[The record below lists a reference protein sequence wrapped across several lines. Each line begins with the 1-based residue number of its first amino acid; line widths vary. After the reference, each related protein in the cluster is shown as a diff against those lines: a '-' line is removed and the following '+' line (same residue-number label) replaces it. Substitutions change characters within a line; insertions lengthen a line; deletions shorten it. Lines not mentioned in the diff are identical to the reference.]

1 MASLFGFSIQRSKK
15 DKGSEVTFTTPD
27 SDDGSVE
34 ISGGGF
40 FGQIL
45 DTDGRERTEL
55 DLIKRYRNISQ
66 QSECDAA
73 IEDIV
78 NEGIVANQTDSAV
91 QIDLERIPY
100 QDKIKRKI
108 RLEFDEVLR
117 LLDFGI
123 KGHDI
128 FRRWYVDGRLY
139 FHKVIDTKNPRKGI
153 TELRWIDAAKIKK
166 VREIQKE
173 PDQKSGIEMIKK
185 IDEYFIYNDKGI
197 QSAGLSGTGINQGI
211 KIAVDSITYVPSG
224 LIDGN
229 SGRVMSYLQKA
240 IKPVNQLRMIEDAI
254 VIYRISRA
262 PERRIF
268 YIDVGNLPKIK
279 AEQYLKD
286 VMNRYR
292 NKLVYD
298 ATTGEIRDDRNHM
311 SMLEDFWLPRREGGR
326 GTEITTLPGG
336 SNLGEIDDIVY
347 FQRKLYRSLNVPIS
361 RLEAE
366 SGFSLGRSTEI
377 TRDELKFTKFVQ
389 RIRKKFTPL
398 FTDILRT
405 QLLLKG
411 IIAPEDWSKIQ
422 EHITYDFLEDGHF
435 AALKESEL
443 LEDRINQLG
452 SIEPYIGTFF
462 SKEFVMKKVLHLTD
476 AEIQT
481 LRDQIKKEI
490 DTDPLDGGIV
500 LPPGGDGIQR
510 IPVGPDGMPIDP
522 EMPAD
527 DRAKAALGLDPSIPS
542 VTPTAKQPPPEGA
555 AGSAADT
562 PIPSGGEEE
571 IDKDKSFIVRNGL
584 KKGRKK

>member
-1 MASLFGFSIQRSKK
+1 MAELFGFSIQRSKK
-15 DKGSEVTFTTPD
+15 EEGSEITFTAPTP
-27 SDDGSVE
+27 DDGSIEVA
-34 ISGGGF
+34 GGGF

-55 DLIKRYRNISQ
+55 DLIQRYRRISQ

-100 QDKIKRKI
+100 PDKIRRKI
-108 RLEFDEVLR
+108 RSEFEEVLR
-117 LLDFGI
+117 LLNFGI

-128 FRRWYVDGRLY
+128 FRRWYIDGRVY
-139 FHKVIDTKNPRKGI
+139 YHKIIDTKNPRKGI
-153 TELRWIDAAKIKK
+153 TELRLVDASKIKK
-166 VREIQKE
+166 VREVQKE
-173 PDQKSGIEMIKK
+173 PDKK
-185 IDEYFIYNDKGI
+185 TGVPMVKKVDEYFIYNDLGN
-197 QSAGLSGTGINQGI
+197 GTGASQGI

-229 SGRVMSYLQKA
+229 SGQVLSYLHKA

-326 GTEITTLPGG
+326 GTEISTLPGG

-361 RLEAE
+361 RLESE

-398 FTDILRT
+398 FTDILKT

-411 IIAPEDWSKIQ
+411 IIATEDWSKIQ

-462 SKEFVMKKVLHLTD
+462 SKEFVMKKVLHLTN

-481 LRDQIKKEI
+481 LRDQIKKEM

-500 LPPGGDGIQR
+500 IPDGGDGIKR
-510 IPVGPDGMPIDP
+510 IPTDAAGMPIDP

-527 DRAKAALGLDPSIPS
+527 DRAKMAMGI
-542 VTPTAKQPPPEGA
+542 PPEG
-555 AGSAADT
+555 
-562 PIPSGGEEE
+562 EEE
-571 IDKDKSFIVRNGL
+571 PPPAEQ
-584 KKGRKK
+584 